1 MTFHSYVSLPEVIF
15 QLRTLVKRIASQVSP
30 GVPRCPKLCP
40 QVSGVLLTWAVK
52 PNGANSF
59 IGLNDITIYT

>member
-15 QLRTLVKRIASQVSP
+15 RLRTLVKRLASQVSQVSP
-30 GVPRCPKLCP
+30 GVPRCP